1 MTKNQKKMLERILV
15 TAVLFVALL
24 VLEHVGVLE
33 QITQPVLIFII
44 YLVPYLLIGYDIIF
58 KAFHLE
64 YGSIPRVLQLCC
76 SIRLENF
83 SRAMPLENPDSPLQ
97 I

>member
-24 VLEHVGVLE
+24 VLEHVGILE

-44 YLVPYLLIGYDIIF
+44 YLVPYLLIGLILYLRHFGISVMDRYLMRTF
-58 KAFHLE
+58 
-64 YGSIPRVLQLCC
+64 
-76 SIRLENF
+76 
-83 SRAMPLENPDSPLQ
+83 
-97 I
+97 

>member
-24 VLEHVGVLE
+24 VLEHVGILE

-44 YLVPYLLIGYDIIF
+44 YLVPYLLIGYDII
-58 KAFHLE
+58 
-64 YGSIPRVLQLCC
+64 
-76 SIRLENF
+76 
-83 SRAMPLENPDSPLQ
+83 
-97 I
+97 